1 MKQKELEMF
10 LQKIPQPPNP
20 KPSLEQYMTPATIA
34 ADIIYTACHFN
45 DIQNKTIVDL
55 GCGTGIFAIG
65 AVLTNAAHVYGFDID
80 NDSIIAAKN
89 FAKQQSLKINFET
102 KEIQQVNTQCDTV
115 LMNPPFGAQKS
126 NIKADRKFI
135 EKAFELSK
143 TIYSLHLLDT
153 KPFLEKMISSLQGKI
168 TFAKTYTFPIK
179 WMYTFHEK
187 QVKTYEVV
195 LLRTIV

>member
-10 LQKIPQPPNP
+10 LQKIPKPPNP
-20 KPSLEQYMTPATIA
+20 KPSLEQYMTPANIA
-34 ADIIYTACHFN
+34 ADILYTASQFN
-45 DIQNKTIVDL
+45 DIQHKTVVDL

-65 AVLTNAAHVYGFDID
+65 AALLNAAKIYGYDLD
-80 NDSIIAAKN
+80 NESITLANK
-89 FAKQQSLKINFET
+89 FAREHSFKIVFEA
-102 KEIQQVNTQCDTV
+102 KEIQKVDTHCDTV

-126 NIKADRKFI
+126 NKKADRKFI

-143 TIYSLHLLDT
+143 IIYSLHLLET
-153 KPFLEKMISSLQGKI
+153 KPFLEKMIASLQGNI
-168 TFAKTYTFPIK
+168 TYTKTYHFPIR
-179 WMYTFHEK
+179 WMYAFHEK